1 MRHIKNS
8 IIPILIV
15 SLVLA
20 IIPTAAF
27 AASDSGDSGR
37 CIFVTDNYRDI
48 HGSWCE
54 KWANLYGYKEVFSNG
69 DSCFHPNQAIT
80 RMEFA
85 RLLHRALNIN
95 INYTGFASTDIGE
108 YYGDVANGSTGAGDL
123 YDLATCGIIDTKD
136 SFYPSNPLDRDEM
149 IHFVMNAFYHFT
161 GNSYAMP
168 ALALQPFADE
178 SEITKEYQT
187 DVSRSVILGLVSG
200 TGNNYVRP
208 RDAATRAQAVTIVG
222 RLAELLQQYKSNVA
236 VKASAQES
244 DGQLQM
250 TLSIL
255 NNTGKTI
262 TIHHSSEQIFDF
274 EILDKSGNE
283 LYRWSDGRMFSM
295 IAATTEIKPNEEIA
309 FSDVLDAK
317 TYASM
322 KGKIAC
328 IKAYIVGTSS
338 DFTINSDGYLVTLS
352 SLLLQAP
359 E

>member
-1 MRHIKNS
+1 MNHVKS
-8 IIPILIV
+8 FIIPFLIV
-15 SLVLA
+15 SFVLA
-20 IIPTAAF
+20 IVPTAAF

-37 CIFVTDNYRDI
+37 CVFVTDNYKDI
-48 HGSWCE
+48 QGSWCE
-54 KWANLYGYKEVFSNG
+54 KWAGLYGYKEIFSNG
-69 DSCFHPNQAIT
+69 DSRFHPDQAIT

-108 YYGDVANGSTGAGDL
+108 YYGDVSNGSTGSSDL
-123 YDLATCGIIDTKD
+123 YDLATCGIIDTKG
-136 SFYPSNPLDRDEM
+136 SFYPANQLNREEM
-149 IHFVMNAFYHFT
+149 IHFVMNAFYHYT

-178 SEITKEYQT
+178 SEIKTEYQT
-187 DVSRSVILGLVSG
+187 DVSRSVILGLACG

-255 NNTGKTI
+255 NNTGKAI
-262 TIHHSSEQIFDF
+262 TIQHSNGQIFDF
-274 EILDKSGNE
+274 EILDKSGNK

-295 IAATTEIKPNEEIA
+295 IAATTEIKPNEEIT
-309 FSDVLDAK
+309 FSDVLDTK

-322 KGKIAC
+322 KDKISC

-338 DFTINSDGYLVTLS
+338 DFTINSDGYLITLS
-352 SLLLQAP
+352 A
-359 E
+359 